1 MNDNKAKEI
10 VDKIFKEIFGEDNPY
25 SIDDIRDKFAFD
37 IRIPIEVRDTTT
49 NEITYTSCINA
60 KSFIKNENMEKRDAT
75 EGWMIP
81 KVQVKNLQDILNIW
95 NSINYTTTERI
106 YDSDN
111 VFGSDP
117 IYRSNNVYRS
127 TDCGDSSNLI
137 FCDGIQQSSY
147 VIASQRSVNLNY
159 CLRVDDS
166 NTCTNSYNVICSA
179 KISNSLFI
187 QDCSNLYECIF
198 CSHISNK
205 EYCIAN
211 MQFSEEEYF
220 YLKGEIIKWIL
231 SSN

>member
-10 VDKIFKEIFGEDNPY
+10 VDKIFKEIFGEDNSY
-25 SIDDIRDKFAFD
+25 SIDDIRSKFAFD

-60 KSFIKNENMEKRDAT
+60 KSFIKNENMEKKDAT
-75 EGWMIP
+75 EGWMMP

-137 FCDGIQQSSY
+137 FCDGIHQSSY
-147 VIASQRSVNLNY
+147 VIASQRSANLNY

-211 MQFSEEEYF
+211 MQFTEEEYF

-231 SSN
+231 SNN